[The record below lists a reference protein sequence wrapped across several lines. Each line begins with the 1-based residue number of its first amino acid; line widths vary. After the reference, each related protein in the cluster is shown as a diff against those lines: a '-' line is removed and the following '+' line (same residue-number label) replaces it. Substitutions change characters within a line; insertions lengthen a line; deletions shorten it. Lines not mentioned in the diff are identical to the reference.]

1 MNYSQRKNLER
12 LMERAPDR
20 REPDPFRLPTLVGLQ
35 VIEAT
40 EYPKYELPKEVM
52 PGVPWPP
59 GFRDEI
65 NRWSRSFLGT
75 TSLIPNGT
83 AYVIGGSYI
92 MMRPSDV
99 VKIINVA

>member
-1 MNYSQRKNLER
+1 MNYSQRKHLER
-12 LMERAPDR
+12 LMERAPTR
-20 REPDPFRLPTLVGLQ
+20 REPDPFRLPSLAGIQ
-35 VIEAT
+35 VIEAP

-59 GFRDEI
+59 GFREEI

-75 TSLIPNGT
+75 TSLIPSGT
-83 AYVIGGSYI
+83 AYVIAGSSI

-99 VKIINVA
+99 VKLINVA